1 MVGSARRSQR
11 TSISCALGAALICS
25 ASASAATFTVNS
37 TAHGTDS
44 NPATTTLVEAIN
56 AANGAAGADTIVLP
70 SQTLFQVD
78 DTVSVVLDST
88 GRTLY
93 PRITGPTLIQG
104 NGSTIDF
111 LSAPTSRN
119 ARFFV
124 VAGGASLELEDLSL
138 IGGRL
143 RGGDGAQGNFGNGGG
158 GAAMGGA
165 IYVDGATA
173 SLTLRRSTIAA
184 CSATGGNGG
193 LGVGSIGGSGG
204 AGGGMG

>member
-1 MVGSARRSQR
+1 MVGSARLAQR
-11 TSISCALGAALICS
+11 TSIACALGAALIWS

-78 DTVSVVLDST
+78 DTVSVVLDAS
-88 GRTLY
+88 GHTLF
-93 PRITGPTLIQG
+93 PRITGPTMIQG

-111 LSAPTSRN
+111 LSAPTTRN

-143 RGGDGAQGNFGNGGG
+143 RGGDGVKGSFGNGGG
-158 GAAMGGA
+158 GAGLGGA

-173 SLTLRRSTIAA
+173 SLTLRRSTIASCTA
-184 CSATGGNGG
+184 FGGNAG
-193 LGVGSIGGSGG
+193 LGVGAIG
-204 AGGGMG
+204 